1 MATLLELKQILKS
14 YYVKFE
20 FYITL
25 VWKFFL
31 TLITLNVINS
41 KIGCQE
47 ALTSPLI
54 VLMCSLLCAILPQTF
69 IIILSSLFIMAHL
82 WALSMETAVIAL
94 AVFMVM
100 YLLYYRFS
108 PNDSTVLILT
118 ALCFSLHIPYVM
130 PLAVGLLGSSHAV
143 VSVIFGVVVYYYL
156 NYISDNTS
164 IFMSGASDDDSS
176 AAVIARV
183 QSIVDGVF
191 ASKVMISV
199 IVVFAITTLIVY
211 IIRRLSIKH
220 SWDVA
225 IVAGTITL
233 MIGMLVAN
241 VAGDA
246 GFSVI
251 GVIFGSVLAGLA
263 MKVLE
268 FFAFN
273 LDYKRIENVQF
284 EDDDYYYYVKAVP
297 KVAVAT
303 PDRKV
308 KQINRATTPHTE
320 ERTERVERNTT
331 RSQSQQRSGSAATN
345 AASHVQRSRNAGSAS
360 GRSQQQSRSRVAN
373 NHAAGN
379 RQSRNSQGAS
389 SLRSNRS
396 E

>member
-20 FYITL
+20 FYIAL

-31 TLITLNVINS
+31 TLITLSVINS
-41 KIGCQE
+41 AIGCQE

-69 IIILSSLFIMAHL
+69 IVILSGLFIMAHL

-94 AVFMVM
+94 AVFLIM

-108 PNDSTVLILT
+108 PKDSTVLVLT
-118 ALCFSLHIPYVM
+118 ALCFHLHIPYII
-130 PLAVGLLGSSHAV
+130 PIAVGLFGSVHSV
-143 VSVIFGVVVYYYL
+143 VSVIFGVVIYYYL
-156 NYISDNTS
+156 SYISDNTS
-164 IFMSGASDDDSS
+164 IFMSGAADDDSS
-176 AAVIARV
+176 SAVISRV

-191 ASKVMISV
+191 ASKVLISV
-199 IVVFAITTLIVY
+199 IVVFAITTVIVY
-211 IIRRLSIKH
+211 ILRRLSVKH

-225 IVAGTITL
+225 IVTGTITM
-233 MIGMLVAN
+233 MIGTLIAN
-241 VAGDA
+241 VVNNA

-251 GVIFGSVLAGLA
+251 GVIFGSVFAGLI
-263 MKVLE
+263 MKGVE

-308 KQINRATTPHTE
+308 KQINRAKAPRPE
-320 ERTERVERNTT
+320 ERTERKEENRTGSQAQT
-331 RSQSQQRSGSAATN
+331 SRSTSSGSASA
-345 AASHVQRSRNAGSAS
+345 HVQRTRSAMNNYSRNS
-360 GRSQQQSRSRVAN
+360 QQSRTRVAGN
-373 NHAAGN
+373 RSAGN
-379 RQSRNSQGAS
+379 RQARSSAGTNSQRNG
-389 SLRSNRS
+389 RS

>member
-1 MATLLELKQILKS
+1 MATLLELKQIIKS

-31 TLITLNVINS
+31 TLITLSVINS

-54 VLMCSLLCAILPQTF
+54 VLMCSLLCAILPQAF
-69 IIILSSLFIMAHL
+69 IVILSGLFIMAHL

-94 AVFMVM
+94 AVFLIM

-118 ALCFSLHIPYVM
+118 ALCFYLRIPYVM
-130 PLAVGLLGSSHAV
+130 PLAVGLLGSAHSV
-143 VSVIFGVVVYYYL
+143 VSVVFGVVVYYYL
-156 NYISDNTS
+156 NYIADNTS
-164 IFMSGASDDDSS
+164 IFISSSAEGDTS
-176 AAVIARV
+176 AAVISRV

-199 IVVFAITTLIVY
+199 IAVFAITTIIVY

-233 MIGMLVAN
+233 MIGILVAN
-241 VAGDA
+241 VVSSA

-251 GVIFGSVLAGLA
+251 GVIFGSVLAGLL

-297 KVAVAT
+297 KVSVAT

-308 KQINRATTPHTE
+308 KQINRATAPRTE
-320 ERTERVERNTT
+320 ERTERVEKTPSRPNAQAP
-331 RSQSQQRSGSAATN
+331 RSSA
-345 AASHVQRSRNAGSAS
+345 AGSAQS
-360 GRSQQQSRSRVAN
+360 HMQRRAANAYGRSTQQPRSRVVN
-373 NHAAGN
+373 NNVTAG
-379 RQSRNSQGAS
+379 RQTRNSTGTGNQ
-389 SLRSNRS
+389 RSNRS

>member
-1 MATLLELKQILKS
+1 MATLLELKQIIKS

-25 VWKFFL
+25 VWKFIL
-31 TLITLNVINS
+31 TLITLSVINS

-54 VLMCSLLCAILPQTF
+54 VLMCSLLCAILPQAF
-69 IIILSSLFIMAHL
+69 IVILSGLFIMAHL

-94 AVFMVM
+94 AVFLIM

-118 ALCFSLHIPYVM
+118 ALCFYLRIPYVM
-130 PLAVGLLGSSHAV
+130 PLAVGLLGSAHSV
-143 VSVIFGVVVYYYL
+143 VSVAFGVVVYYYL
-156 NYISDNTS
+156 NYIADNTS
-164 IFMSGASDDDSS
+164 IFISSSAEGDTS
-176 AAVIARV
+176 AAVISRV

-199 IVVFAITTLIVY
+199 IAVFAITTIIVY

-233 MIGMLVAN
+233 MIGILVAN
-241 VAGDA
+241 VVSSA

-251 GVIFGSVLAGLA
+251 GVIFGSVLAGLL

-284 EDDDYYYYVKAVP
+284 EDDDYYYYVKAIP
-297 KVAVAT
+297 KVSVAT

-308 KQINRATTPHTE
+308 KQINRATAPRTE
-320 ERTERVERNTT
+320 ERTERVEKTPSRPNAQAP
-331 RSQSQQRSGSAATN
+331 RSSA
-345 AASHVQRSRNAGSAS
+345 AGSAQS
-360 GRSQQQSRSRVAN
+360 HMQRRAANAYGRSTQQSRSRVVN
-373 NHAAGN
+373 NNVTAG
-379 RQSRNSQGAS
+379 RQTRNSTGTGNQ
-389 SLRSNRS
+389 RSNRS

>member
-41 KIGCQE
+41 EIGCQE
-47 ALTSPLI
+47 ALTSPVI
-54 VLMCSLLCAILPQTF
+54 VLMCSLLCAILPQVF
-69 IIILSSLFIMAHL
+69 IVILSCLFVVAHL

-94 AVFMVM
+94 AVFLIM

-108 PNDSTVLILT
+108 PNDAIVLILT
-118 ALCFSLHIPYVM
+118 ALCFGIHIPYVM
-130 PLAVGLLGSSHAV
+130 PIAVGLFGSVYSV
-143 VSVIFGVVVYYYL
+143 VSVIFGIVVYYYL

-164 IFMSGASDDDSS
+164 IFISGASGDDSS
-176 AAVIARV
+176 AAVISRV

-199 IVVFAITTLIVY
+199 IVVFAITTILVY
-211 IIRRLSIKH
+211 ILRRLSINY

-225 IVAGTITL
+225 IVTGTLTL
-233 MIGMLVAN
+233 MIGTLIAN
-241 VAGDA
+241 VVSNA
-246 GFSVI
+246 GFSVA
-251 GVIFGSVLAGLA
+251 GVIIGSLFAGLL
-263 MKVLE
+263 MKGLE

-284 EDDDYYYYVKAVP
+284 EDDDYYYYVKAIP

-320 ERTERVERNTT
+320 ERDERRDKVVSKTHGQATRTAASSSASHMQHSRPSGSSYGRTQQT
-331 RSQSQQRSGSAATN
+331 RSRTAN
-345 AASHVQRSRNAGSAS
+345 SHVANGRQTRSNSGTGS
-360 GRSQQQSRSRVAN
+360 Q
-373 NHAAGN
+373 
-379 RQSRNSQGAS
+379 
-389 SLRSNRS
+389 RSNRS

>member
-25 VWKFFL
+25 VWKFIL

-54 VLMCSLLCAILPQTF
+54 VLMCSLLCAILPQAF
-69 IIILSSLFIMAHL
+69 IVILSGLFIMAHL

-94 AVFMVM
+94 AVFLIM

-108 PNDSTVLILT
+108 PNDSTVLVLT
-118 ALCFSLHIPYVM
+118 ALGFCLHIPYVM
-130 PLAVGLLGSSHAV
+130 PLAVGLLGSAHTV
-143 VSVIFGVVVYYYL
+143 VSVAFGVVVYYYL
-156 NYISDNTS
+156 GYIADNTS
-164 IFMSGASDDDSS
+164 IFMSGSADGDSS
-176 AAVIARV
+176 AAVISRV

-191 ASKVMISV
+191 ASRVMISV
-199 IVVFAITTLIVY
+199 IAVFAITTIIVY
-211 IIRRLSIKH
+211 ILRRLSIKH

-233 MIGMLVAN
+233 MIGILVAN
-241 VAGDA
+241 VVSSA

-251 GVIFGSVLAGLA
+251 GVILGAVLAGLL

-268 FFAFN
+268 FFVFN

-284 EDDDYYYYVKAVP
+284 EDDDYYYYVKAIP
-297 KVAVAT
+297 KVSVAT

-308 KQINRATTPHTE
+308 KQINRATAPRSE
-320 ERTERVERNTT
+320 ERTERVERTPSRQGAQAP
-331 RSQSQQRSGSAATN
+331 RSSAQG
-345 AASHVQRSRNAGSAS
+345 AASHMQRTKAANAYG
-360 GRSQQQSRSRVAN
+360 GRTQQPRSRVVSN
-373 NHAAGN
+373 NGAAG
-379 RQSRNSQGAS
+379 RQTRNSTGTGNP
-389 SLRSNRS
+389 RSNRS

>member
-1 MATLLELKQILKS
+1 MATLLELKQIIKS

-31 TLITLNVINS
+31 TLITLSVINS

-54 VLMCSLLCAILPQTF
+54 VLMCSLLCAILPQAF
-69 IIILSSLFIMAHL
+69 IVILSGLFIMAHL

-94 AVFMVM
+94 AVFLIM

-118 ALCFSLHIPYVM
+118 ALCFYLRIPYVM
-130 PLAVGLLGSSHAV
+130 PLAVGLLGSAHSV
-143 VSVIFGVVVYYYL
+143 VSVVFGVVVYYYL
-156 NYISDNTS
+156 NYIADNTS
-164 IFMSGASDDDSS
+164 IFISSSAEGDTS
-176 AAVIARV
+176 AAVISRV

-199 IVVFAITTLIVY
+199 IAVFAITTIIVY

-233 MIGMLVAN
+233 MIGILVAN
-241 VAGDA
+241 VVSSA

-251 GVIFGSVLAGLA
+251 GVIFGSVLAGLL

-297 KVAVAT
+297 KVSVAT

-308 KQINRATTPHTE
+308 KQINRATAPRSE
-320 ERTERVERNTT
+320 ERTERVEKTPSRPNAQAP
-331 RSQSQQRSGSAATN
+331 RSSA
-345 AASHVQRSRNAGSAS
+345 AGSAQS
-360 GRSQQQSRSRVAN
+360 HMQRRAANAYGRSTQQSRSRVVN
-373 NHAAGN
+373 NNVTAG
-379 RQSRNSQGAS
+379 RQTRNSTGTGNQ
-389 SLRSNRS
+389 RSNRS

>member
-69 IIILSSLFIMAHL
+69 IVILSGLFIMAHL

-94 AVFMVM
+94 AVFLIM

-118 ALCFSLHIPYVM
+118 ALCFYLRIPYVM
-130 PLAVGLLGSSHAV
+130 PLAVGLLGSAHTV
-143 VSVIFGVVVYYYL
+143 VSVAFGVVVYYYL
-156 NYISDNTS
+156 NYIADNTS
-164 IFMSGASDDDSS
+164 IFISGSADSDTS
-176 AAVIARV
+176 AAVISRV

-199 IVVFAITTLIVY
+199 IAVFAITTIIVY
-211 IIRRLSIKH
+211 ILRRLSIKH

-233 MIGMLVAN
+233 MIGILVAN
-241 VAGDA
+241 VVSNA

-251 GVIFGSVLAGLA
+251 GVILGSVFAGLL

-284 EDDDYYYYVKAVP
+284 EDDDYYYYVKAIP
-297 KVAVAT
+297 KVSVAT

-308 KQINRATTPHTE
+308 KQINRATAPRSE
-320 ERTERVERNTT
+320 ERTERASQTPSRPSGQSP
-331 RSQSQQRSGSAATN
+331 RSSAAGN
-345 AASHVQRSRNAGSAS
+345 AASHMQRTRSAGSAY
-360 GRSQQQSRSRVAN
+360 GRSQQSRSRAVN
-373 NHAAGN
+373 NNVTAG
-379 RQSRNSQGAS
+379 RQTRNSTGTGNQ
-389 SLRSNRS
+389 RSNRS

>member
-1 MATLLELKQILKS
+1 MATLLELKQIIKS

-25 VWKFFL
+25 VWKFIL
-31 TLITLNVINS
+31 TLITLSVINS

-54 VLMCSLLCAILPQTF
+54 VLMCSLLCAILPQAF
-69 IIILSSLFIMAHL
+69 IVILSGLFIMAHL

-94 AVFMVM
+94 AVFLIM

-118 ALCFSLHIPYVM
+118 ALCFYLRIPYVM
-130 PLAVGLLGSSHAV
+130 PLAVGLLGSAHSV
-143 VSVIFGVVVYYYL
+143 VSVAFGVVVYYYL
-156 NYISDNTS
+156 NYIADNTS
-164 IFMSGASDDDSS
+164 IFISGSAEGDTS
-176 AAVIARV
+176 AAVISRV

-199 IVVFAITTLIVY
+199 IAVFAITTIIVY

-233 MIGMLVAN
+233 MIGILVAN
-241 VAGDA
+241 VVSSA

-251 GVIFGSVLAGLA
+251 GVIFGSVLAGLL

-284 EDDDYYYYVKAVP
+284 EDDDYYYYVKAIP
-297 KVAVAT
+297 KVSVAT

-308 KQINRATTPHTE
+308 KQINRATAPRTE
-320 ERTERVERNTT
+320 ERTERVEKTPSRPNAQAP
-331 RSQSQQRSGSAATN
+331 RSSA
-345 AASHVQRSRNAGSAS
+345 AGSAQS
-360 GRSQQQSRSRVAN
+360 HMQRRAANAYGRSTQQSRSRVVN
-373 NHAAGN
+373 NNVTAG
-379 RQSRNSQGAS
+379 RQTRNSTGTGNQ
-389 SLRSNRS
+389 RSNRS